1 MKNLCLTF
9 TSGPVE
15 GSSLKTGVTLV
26 VALWSVLLLFLA
38 SCANS
43 EQNKSELSSRAVNET
58 LKGKLLYRTSED
70 KIVLKEFH
78 GKSRTVGSS
87 TVAGAKWSPD
97 GSQFS
102 FIESEGNVPYLNI
115 FDQGGN
121 RINRWE
127 LKGLTLAELEG
138 LTWSP
143 DGQYNA
149 MLKSGH
155 QIIFIETATGKSS
168 TYSLDPSDTY
178 STLAWC
184 PSNHKIAV
192 AEGRS
197 IWLVDAFQ
205 NDPHATLLTSDQEP
219 DPIEAMDWNAD
230 GSKLVYSG
238 GLANSKLKLVDVDGK
253 NSSILTYSTGGGTEA
268 IQGAAPCWYS
278 NGEQIMFVRLHE
290 ESIIWNIGLF
300 ITDPKKEYEV
310 YLHIPGYDPDCI

>member
-1 MKNLCLTF
+1 MKNHCRTF
-9 TSGPVE
+9 FSSPVE
-15 GSSLKTGVTLV
+15 GSRSTNRAKLV
-26 VALWSVLLLFLA
+26 FTVWSVLILSLA
-38 SCANS
+38 SCTKTEHHN
-43 EQNKSELSSRAVNET
+43 SELSSRAVNET

-78 GKSRTVGSS
+78 GRSRTVGSS
-87 TVAGAKWSPD
+87 TVEGAKWSPD

-102 FIESEGNVPYLNI
+102 FIESEGDVPYLSI
-115 FDQGGN
+115 FDQGGD
-121 RINRWE
+121 RISHWE
-127 LKGLTLAELEG
+127 LKGLTLAELAG

-149 MLKSGH
+149 LLKSGR
-155 QIIFIETATGKSS
+155 QIVFIETATGKSS
-168 TYSLDPSDTY
+168 TYSLDPSHTF
-178 STLAWC
+178 SSLAWC
-184 PSNHKIAV
+184 PSNNKIAV

-197 IWLVDAFQ
+197 IWLIDAFL
-205 NDPHATLLTSDQEP
+205 NDPPATLLTSDQDP
-219 DPIEAMDWNAD
+219 DPIEAMDWNTD
-230 GSKLVYSG
+230 GSKLVFSG
-238 GLANSKLKLVDVDGK
+238 GLAHSKLKLVDVDGK
-253 NSSILTYSTGGGTEA
+253 NCITLTYSTGGGTEA